1 MARWFTM
8 AILVLFT
15 SVATAVEVRFEPVA
29 ENVYAHVGDIGARSV
44 ANDGLNANLVHK
56 WRRASEGAIAR
67 PATHALTHE
76 GAGAFIALAMP
87 PQAVAAALADIRI
100 ELRRGATAMT
110 ITWPSAASAD
120 CAAWIRE
127 LLVEPRR

>member
-1 MARWFTM
+1 MEEAKRTSRRPHSAERRAR
-8 AILVLFT
+8 VLAECLQPGA
-15 SVATAVEVRFEPVA
+15 SVAKIAMT
-29 ENVYAHVGDIGARSV
+29 H
-44 ANDGLNANLVHK
+44 GLNANLVHK